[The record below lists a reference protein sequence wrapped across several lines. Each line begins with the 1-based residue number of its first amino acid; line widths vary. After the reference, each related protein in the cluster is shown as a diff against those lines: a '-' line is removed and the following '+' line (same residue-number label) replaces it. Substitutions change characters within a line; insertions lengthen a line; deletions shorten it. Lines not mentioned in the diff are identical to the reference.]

1 LVEQAER
8 AVPVEPVGREERV
21 VLAAPGVPEA

>member
-8 AVPVEPVGREERV
+8 AVPVEPVGREEQAARV
-21 VLAAPGVPEA
+21 VLAVQAA